1 MIVICV
7 SIGIGAK
14 TTFNI
19 VGVYLHHTS
28 GLPFSVIKGLPCFV
42 ASFSVDLS
50 THLDPFVAYY

>member
-7 SIGIGAK
+7 SIGIGAS
-14 TTFNI
+14 I
-19 VGVYLHHTS
+19 VSVYLHHRS
-28 GLPFSVIKGLPCFV
+28 GLPFSVIKGLPCSV